1 MKNVLI
7 IDLGRDYGGA
17 EKVIENLF
25 FYDYQDINMH
35 LVALKDTKFS
45 NLIKTKATNN
55 NYMFIENN
63 KKKILSSLFEVKKYI
78 KENNIN
84 IIHAHGVISEIFAVL
99 LSKMTKCKVIT
110 TIHSRADFDT
120 TNKFKGN
127 AYCFLQKALLRYN
140 KKYIVVSDAL
150 GDFFINDIKVD
161 KSKISIIING
171 IKALDKREKNSND
184 VFTISTIGRL
194 TPVKAHKKLIDALIQ
209 LKKENIE
216 FKCIIAGDGELEEE
230 LKELVNNND
239 IKNEVEFYGF
249 VDDVRDVLDNSDCL
263 IIHSDMEGL
272 PITLLETMSYRV
284 PIIAHKVGGIS
295 GVIDEKNG
303 IPMSTNNSKEIK
315 DKIMF
320 CMQNRQEIQERAEQ
334 AETDFINKYEIS
346 KFIDSYCELYKD
358 LQ

>member
-1 MKNVLI
+1 MKNVLT

-25 FYDYQDINMH
+25 FYDYSDINMH

-45 NLIKTKATNN
+45 NVIKHKGTNN

-78 KENNIN
+78 KDNDIN
-84 IIHAHGVISEIFAVL
+84 IIHAHGVTSEIFAVL
-99 LSKMTKCKVIT
+99 LSKMTKCKLIT

-120 TNKFKGN
+120 TNELKGRI
-127 AYCFLQKALLRYN
+127 YCFIQKALLRYN
-140 KKYIVVSDAL
+140 KKYAVVSNEL
-150 GDFFINDIKVD
+150 GDFFIDNMKVD
-161 KSKISIIING
+161 KRKIEIIING
-171 IKALDKREKNSND
+171 IKPLGKREKKSND
-184 VFTISTIGRL
+184 IFTISTIGRL
-194 TPVKAHKKLIDALIQ
+194 TSVKAHKKLIEALIK
-209 LKKENIE
+209 LKEENIK

-230 LKELVNNND
+230 LKEIVNNND
-239 IKNEVEFYGF
+239 IKDEVEFYGF
-249 VDDVRDVLDNSDCL
+249 IDDVRDVLDKSDCL

-272 PITLLETMSYRV
+272 PITLLETMSYGV
-284 PIIAHKVGGIS
+284 PIIAHQVGGIS

-303 IPMSTNNSKEIK
+303 IPMNTNNSKEIK
-315 DKIMF
+315 DKIIF
-320 CMQNRQEIQERAEQ
+320 CMQNRQEIQKRAEQ
-334 AETDFINKYEIS
+334 AKIDFINKYEIS